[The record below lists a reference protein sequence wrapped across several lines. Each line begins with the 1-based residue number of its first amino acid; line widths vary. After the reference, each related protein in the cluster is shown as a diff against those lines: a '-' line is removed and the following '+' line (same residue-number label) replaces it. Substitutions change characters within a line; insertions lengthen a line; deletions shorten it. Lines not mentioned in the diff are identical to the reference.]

1 MAVIR
6 EKIQFRNQKIGVT
19 RVDTGQEQ
27 LWNTVSQAADTLT
40 ARAFQSAEIQA
51 RKAGKEVAENMSDKR
66 LRTID
71 PATGQPIAYQA
82 PAGFGRVAQAAFEE
96 TLDRRYIRS
105 IEQEIRDKANETYL
119 KYVNDPQGPEKYAVD
134 MEDYVGQMTKNANS
148 RFQNMVRD
156 TGAAYIASTKLNL
169 LTKRQNSI
177 VEQEQGALTRDNQ
190 FVVETIQS
198 IAKGAGSDL
207 MDSNSIP
214 RKHIKAVVDEQ
225 INALNTAV
233 DANIFSDEQRR
244 SRIREIQAALPIS
257 ILQSVVNA
265 DATFEIASEDES
277 QDGQSISMN
286 VDVAS
291 DIESSLSAGRVLSD
305 VPESLRPYVQE
316 VLDSDSYKEN
326 PDPIIRK
333 ATELRVDLGNT
344 QEAQRQAT
352 ALDIRVAELSQDNRF
367 VDADAKLTQQ
377 AADVSVA
384 KNTNSL
390 KNQPN
395 PDMIGYYMTEES
407 VNNPELQRLIQFKGV
422 LPESFL
428 TAFEHAFNLR
438 PMNNDQLT
446 NLLSHYDKL
455 STAQIGSNEINVLTS
470 SGGLTQEQDAFFR
483 SLSALSKVKGSGNLV
498 QLASSLR
505 ENFQNPELVNQNLL
519 TQFGDFNKDAKK
531 GSTVLTAYLSSK
543 FGDDYTMHKLASPL
557 VQYMASSGMTFK
569 EIDKQVNALF
579 ETTYIETDG
588 LVIDRHNKT
597 SDRSMFAIARTLP
610 DPKEQGIFVREV
622 QMMLNKRF
630 GNGVYAF
637 TKKPIGIDKTKIVK
651 LVPVTTNPA
660 VPDVIQVETRVEGKD
675 EPVMQDIKTFTYMA
689 VVEDKNGEIVF
700 LNDENGPVVVTTSI
714 AKEAIAAERALGQS
728 QEIATS
734 AKKAEIKGKRQKAL
748 SEIEGELPTDEQ
760 IFEGRFN

>member
-19 RVDTGQEQ
+19 RVSTGQEQ

-82 PAGFGRVAQAAFEE
+82 PAGFGTVAQAAFEE

-169 LTKRQNSI
+169 LTKRQQTI

-207 MDSNSIP
+207 MDANSIP
-214 RKHIKAVVDEQ
+214 RKHIQAVIDEQ

-233 DANIFSDEQRR
+233 DANIFTDEQRR
-244 SRIREIQAALPIS
+244 SRIRDIQAALPIS

-265 DATFEIASEDES
+265 DASFEIASEDES
-277 QDGQSISMN
+277 QDSKNIAMN

-316 VLDSDSYKEN
+316 ILDSDSYKEN

-333 ATELRVDLGNT
+333 ATELRVDLANDVETTRKKT
-344 QEAQRQAT
+344 Q
-352 ALDIRVAELSQDNRF
+352 LELSVDGINKGHAKTNTDKVNRN
-367 VDADAKLTQQ
+367 
-377 AADVSVA
+377 AADVVVA
-384 KNTNSL
+384 NDVPSL
-390 KNQPN
+390 RGLEN
-395 PDMIGYYMTEES
+395 PDMTGFMMSEQSLTKDNKTHPT
-407 VNNPELQRLIQFKGV
+407 VLKLVQKDGLIPQSLLDGFTK
-422 LPESFL
+422 
-428 TAFEHAFNLR
+428 AFNLDA
-438 PMNNDQLT
+438 MKDEQLKVMVQHWE
-446 NLLSHYDKL
+446 NLS
-455 STAQIGSNEINVLTS
+455 SINVNGKNKNALLVQ
-470 SGGLTQEQDAFFR
+470 GGITQEQNAFFQTISYLTKTR
-483 SLSALSKVKGSGNLV
+483 GPQGIVDFAISLKENRDDPDRNNANLRRVFGSINEKETDGNKLV
-498 QLASSLR
+498 DEYLMTKFPNDYNMRAI
-505 ENFQNPELVNQNLL
+505 
-519 TQFGDFNKDAKK
+519 AK
-531 GSTVLTAYLSSK
+531 
-543 FGDDYTMHKLASPL
+543 PL
-557 VQYMASSGMTFK
+557 VQYLASSRVSFD
-569 EIDKQVNALF
+569 EINDQVNSSF
-579 ETTYIETDG
+579 EVNYLETDG
-588 LVIDRHNKT
+588 LVIDRHNPDQ
-597 SDRSMFAIARTLP
+597 DRSMFALSKIL
-610 DPKEQGIFVREV
+610 DEKEQRIFMRVVNQQLKEHFGEGKYLFSKEDKPDYV
-622 QMMLNKRF
+622 KAQM
-630 GNGVYAF
+630 
-637 TKKPIGIDKTKIVK
+637 VK
-651 LVPVTTNPA
+651 LVPITQNSFEPDQIPVTLNLKDGTTRDTVIESYRYMVA
-660 VPDVIQVETRVEGKD
+660 VVKEDGTLDFLHDKEKGPLIVSTHDAKD
-675 EPVMQDIKTFTYMA
+675 EVVLSRQMA
-689 VVEDKNGEIVF
+689 
-700 LNDENGPVVVTTSI
+700 LQTQVTES
-714 AKEAIAAERALGQS
+714 KEKAANITAAEESRAFY
-728 QEIATS
+728 EDA
-734 AKKAEIKGKRQKAL
+734 
-748 SEIEGELPTDEQ
+748 
-760 IFEGRFN
+760 F

>member
-40 ARAFQSAEIQA
+40 ARAFQSAEIEA
-51 RKAGKEVAENMSDKR
+51 KKAGKEVAENMSDKR

-82 PAGFGRVAQAAFEE
+82 PSGFGTVAQAAFEE

-105 IEQEIRDKANETYL
+105 VEQEIRDKANETYL

-169 LTKRQNSI
+169 LTQRQARI
-177 VEQEQGALTRDNQ
+177 VEQEQGALTKDNQ

-207 MDSNSIP
+207 MDANSIP
-214 RKHIKAVVDEQ
+214 RKHIQAVVDEQ

-233 DANIFSDEQRR
+233 DAGIFTDEQRR
-244 SRIREIQAALPIS
+244 SRVREIQAALPTS
-257 ILQSVVNA
+257 ILQSVLNA
-265 DATFEIASEDES
+265 DATFEIKSEDEGE
-277 QDGQSISMN
+277 DGKTVSMN

-326 PDPIIRK
+326 PDPLIAK

-344 QEAQRQAT
+344 EETQKKAT
-352 ALDIRVAELSQDNRF
+352 ALDIRVGELSQDDRF
-367 VDADAKLTQQ
+367 VDASATLTQQ
-377 AADVSVA
+377 AADVVVA
-384 KNTNSL
+384 QNTDSL
-390 KNQPN
+390 KNEPN

-407 VNNPELQRLIQFKGV
+407 VNNSALQRLIQFKGV

-455 STAQIGSNEINVLTS
+455 STAQIGSKQINVLTS
-470 SGGLTQEQDAFFR
+470 DGGLTQEQDAFFR
-483 SLSALSKVKGSGNLV
+483 SLSALSKVKGSTNLV
-498 QLASSLR
+498 KLASSLR
-505 ENFQNPELVNQNLL
+505 EDFQNPELVNETLL
-519 TQFGDFNKDAKK
+519 TQFGEFNKDAKK
-531 GSTVLTAYLSSK
+531 GSTVLTSYLSSK

-630 GNGVYAF
+630 GNGTYAF

-660 VPDVIQVETRVEGKD
+660 VPDVVQVETRVEGKA

-700 LNDENGPVVVTTSI
+700 LSDENGPVVVTTSI
-714 AKEAIAAERALGQS
+714 AKEAIAAQRALGQS

-734 AKKAEIKGKRQKAL
+734 QKKAEIKGKRQKAL

-760 IFEGRFN
+760 MFEGRFN

>member
-82 PAGFGRVAQAAFEE
+82 PAGFGTVAQAAFEE

-105 IEQEIRDKANETYL
+105 VEQEIRDKANETYL

-169 LTKRQNSI
+169 LTQRQARI
-177 VEQEQGALTRDNQ
+177 VEQEQGALTRDIQ
-190 FVVETIQS
+190 FNAETIQS

-207 MDSNSIP
+207 MDANSTP
-214 RKHIKAVVDEQ
+214 RRHIQEIVNES
-225 INALNTAV
+225 INSLNTAV
-233 DANIFSDEQRR
+233 NAGIFTDEQRR

-277 QDGQSISMN
+277 QDGQSVSMN

-316 VLDSDSYKEN
+316 ILDSDSYKEN

-352 ALDIRVAELSQDNRF
+352 ELDIRVAELSQDNRF

-483 SLSALSKVKGSGNLV
+483 SLSALSRVKGSGNLI

-630 GNGVYAF
+630 GNGTYAF
-637 TKKPIGIDKTKIVK
+637 TKNPVGIDKTKIVK

-660 VPDVIQVETRVEGKD
+660 VPDVVQVETRVEGKA

-714 AKEAIAAERALGQS
+714 AKQAIAADRALS
-728 QEIATS
+728 QGEEIATS
-734 AKKAEIKGKRQKAL
+734 KKKAEIKGKRQKAL

-760 IFEGRFN
+760 MFEGRFN